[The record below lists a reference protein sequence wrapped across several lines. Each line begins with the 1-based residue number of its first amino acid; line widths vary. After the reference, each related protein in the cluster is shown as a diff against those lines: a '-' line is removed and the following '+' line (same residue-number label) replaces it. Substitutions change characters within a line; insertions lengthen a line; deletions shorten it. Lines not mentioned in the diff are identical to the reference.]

1 MASLNI
7 QVTQADIDEGH
18 PLACASCPVALATS
32 RAMHR
37 PARVDAFITVVG
49 YPRLVW
55 SLPDAVYSFIK
66 AFDAGLPVVPFS
78 FVLEGV

>member
-32 RAMHR
+32 RAMH
-37 PARVDAFITVVG
+37 
-49 YPRLVW
+49 PRLVW